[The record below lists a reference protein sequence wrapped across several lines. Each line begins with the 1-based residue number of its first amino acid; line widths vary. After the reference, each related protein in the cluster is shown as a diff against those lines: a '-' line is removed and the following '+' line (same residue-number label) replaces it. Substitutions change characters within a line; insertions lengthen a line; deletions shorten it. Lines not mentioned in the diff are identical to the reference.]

1 MLLASLLGIIGSIN
15 SHSIVLNLTK
25 LFSIYTKIRKSL
37 GNIVVKNIKGTLLL
51 RPRLLKLKVSNGKL
65 LRIEKAY
72 LNATAAL
79 STYALII
86 RTKGIGSN
94 VVRLII
100 GL

>member
-1 MLLASLLGIIGSIN
+1 MGSIN
-15 SHSIVLNLTK
+15 GRGIVLNLTK
-25 LFSIYTKIRKSL
+25 LFSIGARESL
-37 GNIVVKNIKGTLLL
+37 GDVVVKDIKKLLPL

-100 GL
+100 SL

>member
-1 MLLASLLGIIGSIN
+1 MGSVDGR
-15 SHSIVLNLTK
+15 SIVLNLTK
-25 LFSIYTKIRKSL
+25 LFSICARIKESL
-37 GNIVVKNIKGTLLL
+37 GNKVVKDIKETSLL
-51 RPRLLKLKVSNGKL
+51 RPRLLKLKVSNGNL

-72 LNATAAL
+72 LNVTAAL
-79 STYALII
+79 NSHALII